1 MSALGIG
8 RPRVALIGHGYWGK
22 NIARN
27 LDALGALYGVC
38 DEDSAVMEEVA
49 GLYPHARLYKDLAQ
63 VLVDPEVDAVALST
77 GASLHA
83 EQSIRALEAGK
94 DVFVEKPLAV
104 NYRDGTRVV
113 EVARGSK
120 QILMVGHLLEYH
132 PAVLKLEAL
141 IREGE
146 LGRLQY
152 IYSNRLNLGKF
163 RREENILWSFAP
175 HDIAVILRLA
185 GESPI
190 ELSATGGA
198 YLQANVA
205 DTTVT
210 HMLFDSGLRAHV
222 FVSWLHPYK
231 EQKLVVVGSRKMA
244 VFDDRAPDGEKLI
257 LHDKGADWEGNRP
270 VPRRGNG
277 DPVPIAQQEPLRLE
291 IEHFLD
297 CVKTRRQP
305 RTEGAGALAV
315 LQVLQTAQRS
325 LMTGRPLPVFDGA
338 MAPNGN
344 GYHAEANPPA
354 LGSLQ

>member
-1 MSALGIG
+1 MG
-8 RPRVALIGHGYWGK
+8 RPRVALTGHGYWGR

-27 LDALGALYGVC
+27 LDALGVLHGVC
-38 DEDSAVMEEVA
+38 DVDPAVLEEVA
-49 GLYPHARLYKDLAQ
+49 GLYPHARLFTDFAE

-83 EQSIRALEAGK
+83 DQSIRAIEAGK

-104 NYRDGTRVV
+104 TYRDGARVV

-132 PAVLKLEAL
+132 PAVLKLEAM
-141 IREGE
+141 IRDGE
-146 LGRLQY
+146 LGKLQY

-185 GESPI
+185 GEAPI
-190 ELSATGGA
+190 ELGATGGA

-210 HMLFDSGLRAHV
+210 HMLFESGLRAHV

-257 LHDKGADWEGNRP
+257 LHDKGADWDGNRP
-270 VPRRGNG
+270 IARMGNG
-277 DPVPIAQQEPLRLE
+277 DFVPIAAQEPLRLE

-297 CVKTRRQP
+297 CLETRREP
-305 RTEGAGALAV
+305 RTDGSSALEV
-315 LQVLQTAQRS
+315 LLVLQTAQRS
-325 LMTGRPLPVFDGA
+325 LMTGRPLPIFDSA
-338 MAPNGN
+338 TAPGGN
-344 GYHAEANPPA
+344 GYQAEPYPQAR
-354 LGSLQ
+354 